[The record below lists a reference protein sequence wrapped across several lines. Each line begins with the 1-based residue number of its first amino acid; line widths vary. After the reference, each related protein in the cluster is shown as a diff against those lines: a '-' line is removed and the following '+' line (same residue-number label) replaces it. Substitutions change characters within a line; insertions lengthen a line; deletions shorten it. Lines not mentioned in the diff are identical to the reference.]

1 VKVNRWGNGAS
12 RAVLAV
18 LVSFA
23 LAGSVAAHG
32 HPPRPVRHYLGG
44 WTRVTQ
50 YTQCCVTASGAR
62 VFYGEVAAPYWIP
75 LYAQVVIPGLG
86 RFVVLDRG
94 AFNDNHLDVYVPWYP
109 FAGVRDWYQGV
120 YWVAGGS

>member
-1 VKVNRWGNGAS
+1 
-12 RAVLAV
+12 
-18 LVSFA
+18 
-23 LAGSVAAHG
+23 
-32 HPPRPVRHYLGG
+32 
-44 WTRVTQ
+44 
-50 YTQCCVTASGAR
+50 VTASGAR

-109 FAGVRDWYQGV
+109 RAGVRDWYRGV
-120 YWVAGGS
+120 YWTTGKGW